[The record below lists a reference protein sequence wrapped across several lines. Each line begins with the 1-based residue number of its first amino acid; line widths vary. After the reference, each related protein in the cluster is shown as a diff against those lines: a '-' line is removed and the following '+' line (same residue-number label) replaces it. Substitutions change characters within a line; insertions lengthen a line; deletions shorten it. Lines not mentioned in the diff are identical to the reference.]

1 MKFLVAEGADLE
13 AQTAVGKTPLH
24 LACYLNQAQC
34 TEALLQSGADR
45 EAVDDENQTPYDLAA
60 MMGHRQALLL
70 LERYGQKVVWE
81 KITVPQVPE
90 RWFQWTQNPGEYD
103 DITEEVRAG
112 MESLLRCP
120 AFSGEQHEAEAAEA
134 VACARQGGSE
144 TAAVKSVGNIL
155 QDLYDGT
162 EAGAAA
168 DGCDDFFCSS
178 DSEDSEEEF

>member
-24 LACYLNQAQC
+24 LACYFNQAQC

-144 TAAVKSVGNIL
+144 TAAVMSVGDIL